1 VIARGTIADAFFGV
15 EATGAFYEWRQ
26 LATLIGF
33 DAEAEELFAEGLPQ
47 LLRAPVPGLDLVRGE
62 PAVGGKVIWTGGFWF
77 ALALTLPLIEVFV
90 EAPDGLEADLI
101 GGPGEAGAEKT
112 AVESGENIGGGVLGV
127 GQLVGGLEPRG
138 TGKGEGGNLAG
149 VEDFAGAVG
158 VESLGEEALGDLGGD
173 DLDGIEVFEQGD
185 SNVRTFGADGEAI
198 FGVGDAEVMAAEGA
212 FAALE
217 AADGERAAAV
227 WGGSRLRVGEVR
239 STRASLR
246 LALAQDRLWRAWHG
260 VPGSGIRVRDGGWI

>member
-62 PAVGGKVIWTGGFWF
+62 PAIGGELIWTGGFWF
-77 ALALTLPLIEVFV
+77 ALALTFVFIEVFV
-90 EAPDGLEADLI
+90 VAPDGLEANLI
-101 GGPGEAGAEKT
+101 GRPGEAGAKEG
-112 AVESGENIGGGVLGV
+112 AIDGGEDIGNGLLGD
-127 GQLVGGLEPRG
+127 GRGSGGLKTRG

-173 DLDGIEVFEQGD
+173 DLDSVEVFEQGD
-185 SNVRTFGADGEAI
+185 SNARTFGADREAV
-198 FGVGDAEVMAAEGA
+198 FSVRDAELMAAEGA

-217 AADGERAAAV
+217 ATDGEGAAAA
-227 WGGSRLRVGEVR
+227 WGGSRLRVG
-239 STRASLR
+239 
-246 LALAQDRLWRAWHG
+246 
-260 VPGSGIRVRDGGWI
+260 GGWV